1 MEFLGVIVLVVSFIF
16 LLVIGVPIAFS
27 IGISGIL
34 TMLVTI
40 MPVPAATTFAQ
51 RMATGLDSFALLAIP
66 FFILAG
72 NIMNKGGIAMRLI
85 DFARVL
91 VGRWPAGLAF
101 VNVFAN
107 MLFGAI
113 SGSAA
118 ASASAIGSIMMPELN
133 KEGYD
138 KNFSAA
144 VNITS
149 ATTGLSIPP
158 SNILIVYSLASGGVS
173 ITALFLA
180 GYAPGILTGLGIM
193 AMALAMF
200 SYKHF
205 GMKGMVRNVSKFFA
219 VIAALA
225 LVVVG
230 MIQVKSFV
238 SPMAA
243 NSIYGGLGVL
253 FLAVFAFYASKHKQG
268 AKRALKTFLRAF
280 PSLMLLVIV
289 IGGIVAGFFTATEAS
304 AVAVLYS
311 LILAFIYRELKW
323 TDLPDVILRSVKTT
337 AFVLLLVATCIG
349 LSWIMAYENIPQN
362 VSEALL
368 ALSDNKFV
376 ILLIINM
383 ILLFVGIFMDMT
395 PAVLI
400 FTPIFLPIVTNLGL
414 DPVHFGIIMVLNLSV
429 GLGTPPVG
437 SLLFIGCSVSQVK
450 IETVIKPLLPMFV
463 VMIATLLLVTYI
475 PEISLWLPRSLGF

>member
-1 MEFLGVIVLVVSFIF
+1 MEFLGVIVLVVSFII
-16 LLVIGVPIAFS
+16 LLIIGVPIAFS

-40 MPVPAATTFAQ
+40 MPLPAATTFAQ

-85 DFARVL
+85 DFARVI
-91 VGRWPAGLAF
+91 VGRMPAGLAF

-118 ASASAIGSIMMPELN
+118 ASASAIGSIMTPEMN

-200 SYKHF
+200 SLKKF
-205 GMKGMVRNVSKFFA
+205 GFKGMVTNVAKFFA
-219 VIAALA
+219 VIASIALIVTG
-225 LVVVG
+225 LIKV
-230 MIQVKSFV
+230 
-238 SPMAA
+238 
-243 NSIYGGLGVL
+243 NSAFSGGVATTIYGGLGAAFV
-253 FLAVFAFYASKHKQG
+253 AGFAWYASKHKVG
-268 AKRALKTFLRAF
+268 AKNALRIFLRAF
-280 PSLMLLVIV
+280 PSLMMLVIV
-289 IGGIVAGFFTATEAS
+289 IGGIVGGFFTATEAS
-304 AVAVLYS
+304 AVAVLYA
-311 LILAFIYRELKW
+311 LVLAFIYRELSFK
-323 TDLPDVILRSVKTT
+323 DLPAVILHSVKTT

-376 ILLIINM
+376 ILLIINL
-383 ILLFVGIFMDMT
+383 ILLFVGVFMDMT

-437 SLLFIGCSVSQVK
+437 SLLFIGCSVSNVK
-450 IETVIKPLLPMFV
+450 IETVVKPLIPMFL
-463 VMIATLLLVTYI
+463 VMIVCLLMVTYM
-475 PEISLWLPRSLGF
+475 PEISMWLPNTLGF